1 MTAHQVKSEVVRKEQ
16 LAKDVIR
23 LTLAAPEIAAQAS
36 PGQFMMLKAADKL
49 EPLLRRPFSIHQ
61 ATANGQVQI
70 LFKVVGKGSKYLAE
84 REKGDMLDI
93 VGPLGHGFVLPR
105 GPSENICIVGGGM
118 GCAPLYFLTK
128 RLLKN
133 RLGGRLQVYLGA
145 TTAKELAV
153 VKEDFENLGVK
164 VFAATDDGSLGYH
177 GFVTDLVA
185 DSLEQEG
192 QRWQFYSCGPHP
204 MMNKV
209 ALYCAAQQWPCQ
221 VSLETMMACGI
232 SACLGCTVRS
242 SPAKLIS
249 SNKQFLHVCKDGPVF
264 DSGDIA
270 WTTAER

>member
-1 MTAHQVKSEVVRKEQ
+1 MTAHQLKSEIVRKEQ
-16 LAKDVIR
+16 LAKDIIR
-23 LTLAAPEIAAQAS
+23 LTLAAPEIAVRAI
-36 PGQFMMLKAADKL
+36 PGQFMMLKATDKM

-61 ATANGQVQI
+61 ATSNGLVQI
-70 LFKVVGKGSKYLAE
+70 LFKVVGAGSKFLAD
-84 REKGDMLDI
+84 REQGDILDI
-93 VGPLGHGFVLPR
+93 VGPLGHGFDLPDD
-105 GPSENICIVGGGM
+105 PSANLCLVGGGM

-128 RLLKN
+128 RLLTN
-133 RLGGRLQVYLGA
+133 RLEGSLQLYLGA

-185 DSLEQEG
+185 ESLDKEL
-192 QRWQFYSCGPHP
+192 RWQFYSCGPHP

-209 ALYCAAQQWPCQ
+209 ARFCAAEKWPCQ

-264 DSGDIA
+264 DSGDVA